1 MREFTRED
9 CDRMDGQTDL
19 YRKVVVY
26 ARENLEDPSAGK
38 LFLCIRE
45 GRQEMADLVSLANGE
60 RYLGRRADILGILK
74 PELLPEEAKMHLS
87 QICLHEKKDFAKMEP
102 MFSGYSF
109 LRDGRY
115 ASGVWLFSP
124 KEAMDYVELQKPYQ
138 HRVLICDRDDFA
150 VFEVVGGKVVFPDGQ
165 ALEEFQREQSQ
176 DGGMAMT

>member
-9 CDRMDGQTDL
+9 CDRIDGQTDL

-26 ARENLEDPSAGK
+26 ARENLEDPSAGQ
-38 LFLCIRE
+38 LFLCIRKD
-45 GRQEMADLVSLANGE
+45 RLEMADLISLSNGE

-74 PELLPEEAKMHLS
+74 PELLPDEAKLHLS
-87 QICLHEKKDFAKMEP
+87 QICLHEKKDFNKMEP
-102 MFSGYSF
+102 MYSGYSF
-109 LRDGRY
+109 LPDGRY
-115 ASGVWLFSP
+115 AAGVWLYST

-138 HRVLICDRDDFA
+138 HRVLLCDRDDFA

-165 ALEEFQREQSQ
+165 ALEEFRREQSQ

>member
-1 MREFTRED
+1 M
-9 CDRMDGQTDL
+9 
-19 YRKVVVY
+19 VVY
-26 ARENLEDPSAGK
+26 AWENLEKPLPGQ
-38 LFLCIRE
+38 LFLCVERD
-45 GRQEMADLVSLANGE
+45 RTDHRPEMVDLISLSNGE
-60 RYLGRRADILGILK
+60 RYLGRREDILGILK
-74 PELLPEEAKMHLS
+74 PELLPDEAKLHLS
-87 QICLHEKKDFAKMEP
+87 QICLHEKKDFAKMES

-115 ASGVWLFSP
+115 ATGVWLYSP